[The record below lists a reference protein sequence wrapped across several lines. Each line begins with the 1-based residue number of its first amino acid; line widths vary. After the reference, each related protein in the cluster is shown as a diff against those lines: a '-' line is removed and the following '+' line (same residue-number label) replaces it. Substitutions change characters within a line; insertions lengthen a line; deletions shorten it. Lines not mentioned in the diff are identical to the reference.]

1 MIKNKLLQKR
11 RLANG
16 VIGEQF
22 LHAGSSYLR
31 IPKDNFILAQGNLH
45 SFCKVPHSF
54 DETRVTKN
62 PSFLKRLFH
71 TFF

>member
-1 MIKNKLLQKR
+1 MLSHKR
-11 RLANG
+11 QLANG

-31 IPKDNFILAQGNLH
+31 IPKDTLILSQGNLH
-45 SFCKVPHSF
+45 SFCKVPDDF
-54 DETRVTKN
+54 DETKVTKN
-62 PSFLKRLFH
+62 PSFLKRLLH